1 MTLLVQTDQIAT
13 MNNIE
18 SPSTNTAVNTHT
30 EQPVSIPEAEGEHA
44 STSFYVVG
52 GVINI
57 TMITAY
63 FIWAYRAWKKADK
76 RGGR

>member
-1 MTLLVQTDQIAT
+1 
-13 MNNIE
+13 MNKIE
-18 SPSTNTAVNTHT
+18 SPSTNTAVSAHT
-30 EQPVSIPEAEGEHA
+30 EQPVSVPEAGNEGP
-44 STSFYVVG
+44 SMNFFVIG

>member
-1 MTLLVQTDQIAT
+1 
-13 MNNIE
+13 MNKIE
-18 SPSTNTAVNTHT
+18 TPSTNTAVNTHT
-30 EQPVSIPEAEGEHA
+30 EQPA
-44 STSFYVVG
+44 SVTREEDKDLTTNFYLVG
-52 GVINI
+52 GAINI